1 MASNKDELEALRRIE
16 QLLEQ
21 QADAQA
27 PGAAAEVTQEREE
40 EPPVD
45 TQAIAEAEA
54 AAAEPRNQNETTNAL
69 LEQIL
74 TELQTLS
81 AVIQELT
88 S

>member
-1 MASNKDELEALRRIE
+1 MATNKDELEALRRIE

-21 QADAQA
+21 QPEAQA
-27 PGAAAEVTQEREE
+27 PGAAEAVNREQE

-45 TQAIAEAEA
+45 PQAIQQAEAQA
-54 AAAEPRNQNETTNAL
+54 ATPENQSETTNAI

-74 TELQTLS
+74 TELQ
-81 AVIQELT
+81 AVSNAIQELT

>member
-1 MASNKDELEALRRIE
+1 MATNKDELEALRRIE

-21 QADAQA
+21 QPDAQA
-27 PGAAAEVTQEREE
+27 PGAAEAVNQEQEG
-40 EPPVD
+40 PPVD
-45 TQAIAEAEA
+45 PQAILQAEAQA
-54 AAAEPRNQNETTNAL
+54 ASPENQNETTNAL

-81 AVIQELT
+81 NAIQELT

>member
-21 QADAQA
+21 QPEAEA
-27 PGAAAEVTQEREE
+27 PGAAEAVNREQQ

-45 TQAIAEAEA
+45 PEAIAQAEA
-54 AAAEPRNQNETTNAL
+54 AAAEPENQNETTNAL

-81 AVIQELT
+81 AAIQELT
-88 S
+88 T

>member
-1 MASNKDELEALRRIE
+1 MATNKDELEALRRIE

-21 QADAQA
+21 QPDAQA
-27 PGAAAEVTQEREE
+27 PGAAETVNQEQE

-45 TQAIAEAEA
+45 PQAILQAETQAASPE
-54 AAAEPRNQNETTNAL
+54 NQNETTNAL

-81 AVIQELT
+81 NAIQELT

>member
-1 MASNKDELEALRRIE
+1 MATNKDELEALRRIE
-16 QLLEQ
+16 QFLEQ
-21 QADAQA
+21 QPDAQA
-27 PGAAAEVTQEREE
+27 PGAAEAVNQEQE

-45 TQAIAEAEA
+45 PQAILQAETQAASPE
-54 AAAEPRNQNETTNAL
+54 NQNETTNAL

-81 AVIQELT
+81 NAIQELT

>member
-21 QADAQA
+21 QPDAQA
-27 PGAAAEVTQEREE
+27 PGAAAAVNRDDEDAPIDPE
-40 EPPVD
+40 
-45 TQAIAEAEA
+45 AIAQAEA
-54 AAAEPRNQNETTNAL
+54 AATEPENQSETTNAL

-74 TELQTLS
+74 TELQSLN

-88 S
+88 A